1 MQVEKQYLKHIQQEK
16 LVALNLMILLLLC
29 EEFLALGLDPEIAQ
43 LKSEVSLEERG
54 GFLALEC
61 ADAGGL
67 FEGLLGRG
75 VRTDY
80 RANVL
85 RFGPAPYLSDR
96 QLRDSIGL
104 LGEVAGE

>member
-1 MQVEKQYLKHIQQEK
+1 MK
-16 LVALNLMILLLLC
+16 
-29 EEFLALGLDPEIAQ
+29 
-43 LKSEVSLEERG
+43 VSG
-54 GFLALEC
+54 WEC
-61 ADAGGL
+61 AEAGSL